1 MKLDKT
7 TTKFI
12 LALIGILFSMSWF
25 VLLIFKEAPEG
36 NRDLIS
42 AITGALIA
50 ICIKEIYGYYFGS
63 SQGSSDKTE
72 MMNRNVQD
80 KTS

>member
-7 TTKFI
+7 NTKFI
-12 LALIGILFSMSWF
+12 LALTGILFSMAWF
-25 VLLIFKEAPEG
+25 ILLLFKAGPQE

-72 MMNRNVQD
+72 MMNRNG
-80 KTS
+80 

>member
-1 MKLDKT
+1 MELNKT

-25 VLLIFKEAPEG
+25 VLLLFKEAPEG
-36 NRDLIS
+36 NRDLINV
-42 AITGALIA
+42 ITGALIA
-50 ICIKEIYGYYFGS
+50 ICIKEIFGYYFGS

-72 MMNRNVQD
+72 MMAKNGQG
-80 KTS
+80 TP